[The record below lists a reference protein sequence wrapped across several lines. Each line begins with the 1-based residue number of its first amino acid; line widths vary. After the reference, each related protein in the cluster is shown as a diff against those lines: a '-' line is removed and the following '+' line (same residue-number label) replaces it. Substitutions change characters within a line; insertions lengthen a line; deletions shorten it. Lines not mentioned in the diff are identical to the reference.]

1 MDGGRDGWMDGGMD
15 EEREVVIKGVIKGSK
30 MEGGRN
36 YTFQTGVPDVLFN

>member
-1 MDGGRDGWMDGGMD
+1 MDGGRD
-15 EEREVVIKGVIKGSK
+15 EEREVVVIKGVIKGSK